1 VEVYPSPSRA
11 LATCRT
17 PYAGEV
23 IEGSWRDVAAATGLL
38 GPDGRPTP
46 TIFARMSAL
55 ATSTGAINLGQG
67 FPDTDGPS
75 SLLESAV
82 AAIRSGA
89 NQYPPVRGIRA
100 LRESIAEH
108 QGRWYGLDVDPQT
121 EVLVTAGATE
131 ALTATVLALC
141 SPGDEVIVLEP
152 FYDSYA
158 AAIAMAGAVRRVV
171 PLRWPEYRLDGEALA
186 AAVGER
192 TRLILINTP
201 HNPTGRVFDPAELA
215 AVARVAREHDLIVV
229 TDEVYEHLVFDAG
242 RHVPLA
248 TLPGMAERTITIS
261 SAGKTFSVTGW
272 KIGWL
277 HARPDFVD
285 AIAAVKQFL
294 TFVNGSPFQP
304 AVAEALRLPVPDLR
318 HIAADL
324 QARSEL
330 LTKGLIAAGF
340 EVQPSDGTY
349 FVIADAAPLGYSDG
363 AALCEDLPALAGVVA
378 VPVQAFNDD
387 PNEPTSLVRF
397 ACCKRPEVIEEAARR
412 LAGLRR

>member
-1 VEVYPSPSRA
+1 VVN
-11 LATCRT
+11 
-17 PYAGEV
+17 
-23 IEGSWRDVAAATGLL
+23 GSWQNVAAATGLL
-38 GPDGRPTP
+38 GGDGRPAP

-55 ATSTGAINLGQG
+55 ATQTGAINLGQG

-75 SLLESAV
+75 ELLEAAV
-82 AAIRSGA
+82 TAIRGGA
-89 NQYPPVRGIRA
+89 NQYPPVRGIPA
-100 LRESIAEH
+100 LRAAIAEH
-108 QGRWYGLDVDPQT
+108 QRRHYGLDPDPDT

-131 ALTATVLALC
+131 ALTATIIALC

-158 AAIAMAGAVRRVV
+158 AAIELAGAVRRVV
-171 PLRWPEYRLDGEALA
+171 PLRWPEYRLDADLLA
-186 AAVGER
+186 AAVTDR

-201 HNPTGRVFDPAELA
+201 HNPTGRVFDTDELA
-215 AVARVAREHDLIVV
+215 AVARIAQAADVLVV
-229 TDEVYEHLVFDAG
+229 TDEVYEHLVFTPH

-248 TLPGMAERTITIS
+248 TLDGMADRTITIS

-277 HARPDFVD
+277 HARADLVD
-285 AIAAVKQFL
+285 AVAAVKQFL

-304 AVAEALRLPVPDLR
+304 AVASSLLMPDDR
-318 HIAADL
+318 FASIAADL

-330 LTKGLIAAGF
+330 LTGGLTAAGF
-340 EVQPSDGTY
+340 DVRPSDGTY

-363 AALCEDLPALAGVVA
+363 MALCLDLPGLVGVVA

-387 PNEPTSLVRF
+387 PSRPSSLVRF
-397 ACCKRPEVIEEAARR
+397 ASCKRPDVIAEAARR
-412 LAGLRR
+412 LAGLRRADRMASARPT

>member
-1 VEVYPSPSRA
+1 M
-11 LATCRT
+11 
-17 PYAGEV
+17 
-23 IEGSWRDVAAATGLL
+23 IEGSWRNVAAATGLL
-38 GPDGRPTP
+38 GPEGLPTP
-46 TIFARMSAL
+46 TIFAQMSAL

-75 SLLESAV
+75 HLLESAV

-89 NQYPPVRGIRA
+89 NQYPPVRGIPA
-100 LRESIAEH
+100 LREAIAEH
-108 QGRWYGLDVDPQT
+108 QRRWYGLDVDPQT
-121 EVLVTAGATE
+121 EVLATAGATE

-158 AAIAMAGAVRRVV
+158 AAIALAGAVRRIV
-171 PLRWPEYRLDGEALA
+171 PLRWPDFSLDAEVLA
-186 AAVGER
+186 AAVSDR

-201 HNPTGRVFDPAELA
+201 HNPTGRVFDAAELE
-215 AVARVAREHDLIVV
+215 AVARVARERDLLVV
-229 TDEVYEHLVFDAG
+229 TDEVYEHLVFAG
-242 RHVPLA
+242 HRHVPLA
-248 TLPGMAERTITIS
+248 TWPGMADRTITIS

-277 HARPDFVD
+277 HARPDLVD

-304 AVAEALRLPVPDLR
+304 AVAEGLLMPEPEFLQ
-318 HIAADL
+318 IAADL

-330 LTKGLIAAGF
+330 LTKGLLAAGF
-340 EVQPSDGTY
+340 DVRPSDGTY
-349 FVIADAAPLGYSDG
+349 FVIADAAGLGYLDG
-363 AALCEDLPALAGVVA
+363 AALCRDLPALAGVVA

-387 PNEPTSLVRF
+387 PNAPTSLVRF
-397 ACCKRPEVIEEAARR
+397 ACCKRPEVIEEAVRR